1 MDLCEMVLLVQA
13 EFDGELDVT
22 QAAKLQ
28 IHRAQCPAC
37 HVVEQELSQV
47 RELLAEVPYQ
57 AVPDSVREA
66 ILAQLDAT
74 RPKSALDRATPR
86 LLLRLPWRQP
96 VMGFGLGAACAA
108 ALAFLVLS
116 PAEQSLTEQ
125 VVAGH
130 IRALQP
136 GHLEDIA
143 STNQHTVKPWF
154 DGKLDFAPP
163 VKDFVLQGFQLKG
176 GRLDYLDAKPVA
188 ALVYQRGK
196 HIINLFIWPD
206 RNITWQPP
214 TNTGRQGYNVVHWP
228 ADGMSLWA
236 VSDVAS
242 EQLGEFAELWRHAP

>member
-1 MDLCEMVLLVQA
+1 MDRCEMVLLVQA

-28 IHRAQCPAC
+28 MHRAKCPAC
-37 HVVEQELSQV
+37 HAVEQELSQV
-47 RELLAEVPYQ
+47 RELLAEMPYQ

-66 ILAQLDAT
+66 ILARLDAT
-74 RPKSALDRATPR
+74 RPKSALSRATPR
-86 LLLRLPWRQP
+86 LLLRQP
-96 VMGFGLGAACAA
+96 AMGFGLGAACAA
-108 ALAFLVLS
+108 ALAFLVWS

-136 GHLEDIA
+136 GHLDDVA

-154 DGKLDFAPP
+154 DGKLNFAPP

-176 GRLDYLDAKPVA
+176 GRLDYLDARPVA
-188 ALVYQRGK
+188 ALVYRRGK

-206 RNITWQPP
+206 QNFAWQPP
-214 TNTGRQGYNVVHWP
+214 TNTGRQGYNVIHWS
-228 ADGMSLWA
+228 ADGMTLWA

-242 EQLGEFAELWRHAP
+242 EQLSEFAELWQHSP